1 MHAFTQQRHAWSVMR
16 CDDRWCDCGQLV
28 LLAARAVAA
37 VKLGRLSKLQGS
49 NHDVDARSALRMGL
63 HICIALLAIHAFDS
77 RSSHQLAMHAPM
89 SPCLC
94 TVSLQKQQQCCVN
107 WMLALACMPS
117 NKTWYG
123 GTYCRLAVQQC
134 AVCVARQRAVGRSN
148 GLQRRRSRRRTFLHA
163 CLGQR
168 KVLLAS

>member
-63 HICIALLAIHAFDS
+63 HICIALLAFHAFDS
-77 RSSHQLAMHAPM
+77 RSSHQLAMHACT
-89 SPCLC
+89 PCLC

-123 GTYCRLAVQQC
+123 GTYCRLA
-134 AVCVARQRAVGRSN
+134 AVCRVRCKAQSCRSIQRSATTTFETTHHARSFMPVWVNARYY
-148 GLQRRRSRRRTFLHA
+148 
-163 CLGQR
+163 
-168 KVLLAS
+168 

>member
-28 LLAARAVAA
+28 LLAARAAAA

-63 HICIALLAIHAFDS
+63 HICIALLAIHSFDS
-77 RSSHQLAMHAPM
+77 RSSHQLAMHACT
-89 SPCLC
+89 PCLC

-123 GTYCRLAVQQC
+123 GTYCRLA
-134 AVCVARQRAVGRSN
+134 AVCRVRCKAQSCRSIQRSATTTFETTHHARSFMPVWVNARYY
-148 GLQRRRSRRRTFLHA
+148 
-163 CLGQR
+163 
-168 KVLLAS
+168 